1 MAGSSPAMT
10 QWMAGSSPA
19 MTHRYV
25 GLAFAEHA
33 LENNM
38 AFPPV
43 HDPAYGLSAEA
54 LEYAR
59 QRYEETE
66 DSQRSIAEDI
76 GKSRGTLDRIAK
88 AQGWKLRKDQPPR
101 GLPEALKLRIAATE
115 ADEGKPS
122 EAPKADNL
130 AGPDEGKPSEA
141 PKADN
146 AAAPDAPPP
155 DGSVAER
162 LEAALETELRKV
174 ENLRADLGRPTQ
186 RTQQSD
192 RIARTLATLTETLF
206 RVRRLR
212 EPGNINGSNDDDLP
226 ADADGFR
233 LALAHRIEAFVRS
246 RTDASVSEGD
256 QPADGEPPAS

>member
-1 MAGSSPAMT
+1 
-10 QWMAGSSPA
+10 MAGSSPA
-19 MTHRYV
+19 MTHRCV

-38 AFPPV
+38 PFPSV

-59 QRYEETE
+59 QRYEESE

-101 GLPEALKLRIAATE
+101 GLSEAVKLRIAATE
-115 ADEGKPS
+115 ADDGKPS
-122 EAPKADNL
+122 EVPNADNI
-130 AGPDEGKPSEA
+130 ADPDPA
-141 PKADN
+141 PV
-146 AAAPDAPPP
+146 
-155 DGSVAER
+155 GSVAAR
-162 LEAALETELRKV
+162 LEAALERELRKV
-174 ENLRADLGRPTQ
+174 ENLRADLGRPEK

-212 EPGNINGSNDDDLP
+212 EPGNINGSDDDDLP
-226 ADADGFR
+226 SDADAFR

-246 RTDASVSEGD
+246 RTDASVSGGD
-256 QPADGEPPAS
+256 RPADGEPPAS